1 MKFFLLLIINNL
13 QKYSVRQN
21 LQNNIFKINT
31 MIQQIRKFNTE
42 NDVGK
47 QKDKNA
53 ESKITF

>member
-1 MKFFLLLIINNL
+1 MQN
-13 QKYSVRQN
+13 YSVRQN

>member
-13 QKYSVRQN
+13 QNYSVRQN

-47 QKDKNA
+47 KKDKNA